1 MRLNQNTSL
10 QRTDRHDE
18 AKARISELI
27 DMPNHLVQSLIF
39 FIRQNDGTLSKG
51 KREEFFSALTD
62 DEVQKFEEIV
72 RDVFEGFVGN
82 S

>member
-1 MRLNQNTSL
+1 
-10 QRTDRHDE
+10 
-18 AKARISELI
+18 
-27 DMPNHLVQSLIF
+27 MPNHLVQSLIF

-72 RDVFEGFVGN
+72 RDVFEGFVGH